1 MTPNSPSPH
10 SSGPS
15 RRSFLSSTAVA
26 AAAVAGGVPL
36 LAACGGDGQSERKDG
51 ATSGKDAAGILP
63 TYVPQDIVKPDIPA
77 KNGSSAG
84 FTTAIAAARL
94 KTSVPRKLG
103 KGGTVK
109 VMAPLWGSPPK
120 SDNPWYRAMD
130 EAIGVRTQWQ
140 NQDGNTYDEKLGA
153 VLASSE
159 IPDVVVV
166 PGWNLTGKIPSAVNA
181 KFADLGPYLSGDKV
195 KDYPN
200 LAAVPTDAWQ
210 RSIFGGALRAIPMPA
225 SYVIN
230 IVPYYRRDVFEQ
242 RGYQVPGSA
251 DEFLAWAKEA
261 TSAKAKVWACDDMK
275 WTAFN
280 AFGVFPGSD
289 KALWWDMV
297 DGKLVNRIE
306 TEEYLEALEW
316 VRKLYAANVVH
327 PDAKAQNQGDSGN
340 RFTAGQ
346 VLVYNNDLS
355 HWYVKSIE
363 QATQNPD
370 FAMAAMDVFG
380 HDGSA
385 PKLYAQQPANI
396 FAFVSKKASEAVVR
410 DFLAVANFCAAPY
423 GTKERLLTDY
433 GVEGTHHTVQKGMP
447 VKNDTGHLQVTGA
460 FDLLGDPASYLAHP
474 DRPDIVKAQVEWQQR
489 MGALTKKT
497 AFYGLTVTEPS
508 RWTNLADDFE
518 QLEDDV
524 VRGRKKVS
532 DVQQAVSEW
541 RSKGGDQLRDWYRK
555 LLDDA
560 GSAAN

>member
-1 MTPNSPSPH
+1 MTPNSPSART
-10 SSGPS
+10 SGPS
-15 RRSFLSSTAVA
+15 RRSFLASTAVA

-36 LAACGGDGQSERKDG
+36 LSACGGGSQSERKDG
-51 ATSGKDAAGILP
+51 ATSGKDAEKLLP
-63 TYVPQDIVKPDIPA
+63 TYVAQDVVRPDIPA
-77 KNGSSAG
+77 RNGSAAG
-84 FTTAIAAARL
+84 FTSALAAARL
-94 KTSVPRKLG
+94 KTSVPEKLG
-103 KGGTVK
+103 KGGTVRI
-109 VMAPLWGSPPK
+109 MAPLWGSPPK
-120 SDNPWYRAMD
+120 SDNPYYRAMD
-130 EAIGVRTQWQ
+130 AAIGVRTRWQ

-153 VLASSE
+153 VLASSD

-210 RSIFGGALRAIPMPA
+210 RSIFGGALRGIPMPA
-225 SYVIN
+225 SYVTN
-230 IVPYYRRDVFEQ
+230 IAPYYRQDVFEA
-242 RGYQVPGSA
+242 RGYRVPKSA

-280 AFGVFPGSD
+280 VFGVLPGSD
-289 KALWWDMV
+289 KALWWNLV

-327 PDAKAQNQGDSGN
+327 PDARAQNQGDAGN

-363 QATQNPD
+363 QAVQNPK
-370 FAMAAMDVFG
+370 FRMGAMDVFG

-396 FAFVSKKASEAVVR
+396 FTFVSAKASEAVVR

-433 GVEGTHHTVQKGMP
+433 GVEGTHHTLRDGMP

-460 FDLLGDPASYLAHP
+460 FDLVGDPAPYNARP
-474 DRPDIVKAQVEWQQR
+474 DRPDLVKAQVEWQQR
-489 MGALTKKT
+489 MGAFTTKT
-497 AFYGLTVTEPS
+497 SFYGLTVTEPG

-524 VRGRKKVS
+524 VRGRKKIG

-541 RSKGGDQLRDWYRK
+541 KSKGGDKLRDWYRK
-555 LLDDA
+555 LLDDT
-560 GSAAN
+560 GAAS

>member
-1 MTPNSPSPH
+1 MTPNSPSTRP
-10 SSGPS
+10 SGPG
-15 RRSFLSSTAVA
+15 RRGFLASTAVA

-36 LAACGGDGQSERKDG
+36 LSACGGGSRSERKDG
-51 ATSGKDAAGILP
+51 ATSGKDAEKLLP
-63 TYVPQDIVKPDIPA
+63 TYVAQDVVRPDIPA
-77 KNGSSAG
+77 RNGSAAG
-84 FTTAIAAARL
+84 FTSALAAARL
-94 KTSVPRKLG
+94 KTSVPEKLG
-103 KGGTVK
+103 KGGTVRI
-109 VMAPLWGSPPK
+109 MAPLWGSPPR
-120 SDNPWYRAMD
+120 SDNAYYQAMD
-130 EAIGVRTQWQ
+130 AAIGVRTRWQ

-153 VLASSE
+153 VLASSD

-210 RSIFGGALRAIPMPA
+210 RSIFGGALRGIPMPA
-225 SYVIN
+225 SYVTN
-230 IVPYYRRDVFEQ
+230 IAPYYRQDVFEA
-242 RGYQVPGSA
+242 RGYQVPKSA

-280 AFGVFPGSD
+280 VFGVLPGSD
-289 KALWWDMV
+289 KALWWNLV
-297 DGKLVNRIE
+297 DGRLVNRIE

-327 PDAKAQNQGDSGN
+327 PDARAQNQGDSGN

-363 QATQNPD
+363 QAVQNPK
-370 FAMAAMDVFG
+370 FRMGAMDVFG

-396 FAFVSKKASEAVVR
+396 FTFVSAKAPQAVVR

-433 GVEGTHHTVQKGMP
+433 GVEGTHHTLRGGMP

-460 FDLLGDPASYLAHP
+460 FDLVGDPAPYNAHP
-474 DRPDIVKAQVEWQQR
+474 DRPDLVKAQVEWQQR
-489 MGALTKKT
+489 MGAFTTKT
-497 AFYGLTVTEPS
+497 SFYGLTVTEPG
-508 RWTNLADDFE
+508 RWANLADDFE

-524 VRGRKKVS
+524 VRGRKKIG

-541 RSKGGDQLRDWYRK
+541 KSKGGDKLRDWYRK
-555 LLDDA
+555 LLDDT
-560 GSAAN
+560 GSAS

>member
-1 MTPNSPSPH
+1 MTPNSPSPR

-15 RRSFLSSTAVA
+15 RRSFLSSTAVV
-26 AAAVAGGVPL
+26 AAAVAGGAPL

-51 ATSGKDAAGILP
+51 ATSGKDAARILP

-84 FTTAIAAARL
+84 FTTAIATARL
-94 KTSVPRKLG
+94 KASVPRKLG

-195 KDYPN
+195 KEYPN

-210 RSIFGGALRAIPMPA
+210 RSIFGGALRGVPMPA

-242 RGYQVPGSA
+242 RGYQVPRSA
-251 DEFLAWAKEA
+251 DEFLGWAKEA

-297 DGKLVNRIE
+297 DGKLVNRVE

-370 FAMAAMDVFG
+370 FAMAGMDVFG

-385 PKLYAQQPANI
+385 PRLYAQQPANI
-396 FAFVSKKASEAVVR
+396 FAFVSKQASEAVVR

-489 MGALTKKT
+489 MGAFTKKT
-497 AFYGLTVTEPS
+497 AFYGLTVTEPN

>member
-1 MTPNSPSPH
+1 MTPSSPSPRT
-10 SSGPS
+10 SGPS
-15 RRSFLSSTAVA
+15 RRSFLASTAVA

-36 LAACGGDGQSERKDG
+36 LAACGGSGQSERKDG
-51 ATSGKDAAGILP
+51 ATSGKDAAKILP

-77 KNGSSAG
+77 KNGSAAG
-84 FTTAIAAARL
+84 FTTAIAAAQL
-94 KTSVPRKLG
+94 KTSVPEKLG
-103 KGGTVK
+103 KGSTVRI
-109 VMAPLWGSPPK
+109 MAPMWGSPPK

-130 EAIGVRTQWQ
+130 EAIGVKTQWQ

-181 KFADLGPYLSGDKV
+181 KFADLGPHLSGDKV
-195 KDYPN
+195 KDFPN

-210 RSIFGGALRAIPMPA
+210 RSIFGGALRGIPMPA

-230 IVPYYRRDVFEQ
+230 IVPFYRRDVFEK
-242 RGYQVPGSA
+242 RGYQVPKSA

-280 AFGVFPGSD
+280 SFGVFPGSD

-306 TEEYLEALEW
+306 TEQYLEALEW

-363 QATQNPD
+363 QAQQNPD
-370 FAMAAMDVFG
+370 FAMGAMDIFG

-396 FAFVSKKASEAVVR
+396 FAFVSNKASEAVVR
-410 DFLAVANFCAAPY
+410 DFLAIANFCAAPY

-460 FDLLGDPASYLAHP
+460 FDLVGDPAPYRAHP
-474 DRPDIVKAQVEWQQR
+474 DRPDLVKAEVEWQQR
-489 MGALTKKT
+489 MGAFTKKT

-524 VRGRKKVS
+524 VRGRKKIS

-541 RSKGGDQLRDWYRK
+541 RSGGGDKLRDWYRK

-560 GSAAN
+560 GSASN